1 MAPDCYGDDGSYV
14 VDSSQSLVE
23 ETTSALPLPTLP
35 FDLVAEILC
44 RLPVKLLIQLRCLCK
59 SINSLISDPK
69 FAKKHLRMSNTRHHL
84 MLSSNNDLD
93 ELVLFDSP
101 MPSDFP
107 TFTVNQTQLSYP
119 DCLKIEYDS
128 PLHARSCDGILCFTM
143 YNGPGVGPPVLWNP
157 SIRTFK
163 ILPPLDNKPFSA
175 YSFGYDHCIDKY
187 KIVAISL
194 VEDREEVSVH
204 TLGTDTWRRIPDF
217 PYSGPFCGYGIFV
230 GGTVNWLS
238 LDEVSSLCVIVSLDL
253 EKESYQ
259 TLSLPDIEND
269 PLTNL
274 GDLGVLR
281 DCLCIFAS
289 SDMFF
294 DVWIMKEYGN
304 KKSWTRL
311 YRVPYMEDRGL
322 CRYTKALYISEDEQL
337 LMDFKELESQKLKL
351 FVYDSNDG
359 TLEIP
364 EIQNIG
370 GWMDPEVYIESLIS
384 PCS

>member
-1 MAPDCYGDDGSYV
+1 MPPDRDGDDRTDV
-14 VDSSQSLVE
+14 VSSTGTL
-23 ETTSALPLPTLP
+23 TTSALP
-35 FDLVAEILC
+35 FDLIAEILC
-44 RLPVKLLIQLRCLCK
+44 RLPVKLLLQLRCLCK
-59 SINSLISDPK
+59 SFNSLISDPK
-69 FAKKHLRMSNTRHHL
+69 FAKKHLRMSNTRHRL
-84 MLSSNNDLD
+84 MLSSNNRLD

-107 TFTVNQTQLSYP
+107 TFTINQTQLSYP

-128 PLHARSCDGILCFTM
+128 PLHARSCHGIICFTM

-187 KIVAISL
+187 KIVAVSL
-194 VEDREEVSVH
+194 VDDREEVSVH

-230 GGTVNWLS
+230 SGTINWLS
-238 LDEVSSLCVIVSLDL
+238 LHEVSSLCVIVSLDL

-259 TLSLPDIEND
+259 TLLLPDIEND

-274 GDLGVLR
+274 GDLGVLS
-281 DCLCIFAS
+281 DCLCIFIFSS

-294 DVWIMKEYGN
+294 DVWVMKEYGN
-304 KKSWTRL
+304 KNSWTRL
-311 YRVPYMEDRGL
+311 YRVPYMEDQGL
-322 CRYTKALYISEDEQL
+322 CPYTKALYISEDEQL
-337 LMDFKELESQKLKL
+337 LMHFKELESHKLKL
-351 FVYDSNDG
+351 FVYGSKDG

-384 PCS
+384 PCSYC